1 MSMPRTQSLERA
13 IGLLHAVGARPD
25 GASASELAR
34 ATGLPRSTVART
46 LRTLAD
52 AALVDEGQGGW
63 VLGHELVNLARLA
76 DPNRRLVEAARP
88 VLGRLRDECGESAL
102 LGVPRGRPGMQ
113 IVLQLDPSRHV
124 GVASWVGEDVPLH
137 ASAAGKLVLADLT
150 DDELGAWPAR
160 RSLVRFT
167 AKTLADERSLRAEIA
182 RVRRQ
187 GWAEL
192 ADELEDGLASL
203 SVPLRSP
210 GGELVAMAGLSGPT
224 FRLGR
229 RRRRELLPLL
239 RAAATEIEQR
249 L

>member
-1 MSMPRTQSLERA
+1 MSTPRTQSLERA

-25 GASASELAR
+25 GSSASELAR
-34 ATGLPRSTVART
+34 ATGLPRSTVSRT

-52 AALVDEGQGGW
+52 AALVDETAGGW

-76 DPNRRLVEAARP
+76 DPNRRLVEASRL
-88 VLGRLRDECGESAL
+88 VLGRLRDSCGESAL
-102 LGVPRGRPGMQ
+102 LGVPRGRPGLQ
-113 IVLQLDPSRHV
+113 IVLQVDPARHV

-137 ASAAGKLVLADLT
+137 ASAAGKLALAELT
-150 DDELGAWPAR
+150 DEELAVWLAGAT
-160 RSLVRFT
+160 LVPFT
-167 AKTLADERSLRAEIA
+167 AKTLADAERLRTELA

-203 SVPLRSP
+203 SVPLRAPDGS
-210 GGELVAMAGLSGPT
+210 LAGMVGVSGPS

-229 RRRRELLPLL
+229 TRRRELLPLL
-239 RAAATEIEQR
+239 RSAAAEIE
-249 L
+249 LAL